1 LLPRYSPTIPIK
13 ESKTYL
19 AAARFAGA
27 MPSVVETAVLLFGG
41 EGGSFGMFCVS
52 GFVLR
57 SLWVSDSGGDFT
69 WRFMGSYKW
78 G

>member
-1 LLPRYSPTIPIK
+1 MLGTLESFATSPIK

-41 EGGSFGMFCVS
+41 K
-52 GFVLR
+52 VLALGCFALQACIANLIKAL
-57 SLWVSDSGGDFT
+57 SLNT
-69 WRFMGSYKW
+69 KP
-78 G
+78 